1 MKGIKMQDLFE
12 IFENREAAYIKKHR
26 SSVNLSPGFVCD
38 KM

>member
-1 MKGIKMQDLFE
+1 MQNLFE
-12 IFENREAAYIKKHR
+12 KFVKNIEKTLG